1 MLQGAGQGSR
11 KGQGGA
17 GQGSGMGRGAAGG
30 GGKGRMGGRG
40 AGPSGECVCPQ
51 CGTRT
56 PHQRGL
62 PCFDQKCPNCNT
74 PMVRA

>member
-1 MLQGAGQGSR
+1 MPRGDGTGPKGMGPGTGRAAGMNR
-11 KGQGGA
+11 GQGG
-17 GQGSGMGRGAAGG
+17 Q
-30 GGKGRMGGRG
+30 GKGRMGGRG

-56 PHQRGL
+56 PHQRGI
-62 PCFDQKCPNCNT
+62 PCFEQKCPNCNT